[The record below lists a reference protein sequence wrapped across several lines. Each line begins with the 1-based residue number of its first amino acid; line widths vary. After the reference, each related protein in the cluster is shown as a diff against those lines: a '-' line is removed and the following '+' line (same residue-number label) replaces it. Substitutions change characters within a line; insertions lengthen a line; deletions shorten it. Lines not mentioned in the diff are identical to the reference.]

1 MNAALS
7 GWGFA
12 QPAQRRVLQAGDLAR
27 MCLPEAHWRVKLQGV
42 QLSVRQVVHNYLFK
56 IDAHIQ
62 RGTGLFIVGEA
73 GVGKTSIAALVA
85 KEARMR
91 GHTVFFTPV
100 YVLRESVK
108 ARIEFD
114 SDVSYL
120 KRCRDVDVLVL
131 DDLAQS
137 DLVGFDAR
145 LVDELVHFRKQA
157 KRLTVITTSETPEA
171 LLGKAPRLGE
181 AMLGSLVT
189 LEVKGINLNA
199 NQHEI
204 LSKEV
209 LGE

>member
-1 MNAALS
+1 VQ

-12 QPAQRRVLQAGDLAR
+12 QTAQRRALTPADFAR
-27 MCLPEAHWRVKLQGV
+27 MCLPEAHWRAKLQGV
-42 QLSVRQVVHNYLFK
+42 QGSVQQVVHNYLFK
-56 IDAHIQ
+56 IESYIS
-62 RGTGLFIVGEA
+62 RGVGLFIVGEG

-100 YVLRESVK
+100 YAMREAVK

-131 DDLAQS
+131 DDLTLT
-137 DLVGFDAR
+137 DLAGFDAR
-145 LVDELVHFRKQA
+145 LVDELVHFRKQSR
-157 KRLTVITTSETPEA
+157 RLTVITTSELPSA
-171 LLGKAPRLGE
+171 LVEKAPRLGE
-181 AMLGSLVT
+181 SMLGALVT
-189 LEVKGINLNA
+189 LEVTGPNLNVT
-199 NQHEI
+199 NHEA

-209 LGE
+209 LGA

>member
-1 MNAALS
+1 MNTALL

-12 QPAQRRVLQAGDLAR
+12 QAVQRRVLTPVDLSR

-56 IDAHIQ
+56 IESYIE

-73 GVGKTSIAALVA
+73 GVGKTSVAALVA

-114 SDVSYL
+114 ADVSYL

-131 DDLAQS
+131 DDLAQT

-157 KRLTVITTSETPEA
+157 KRLTVITTSELPEA
-171 LLGKAPRLGE
+171 LLAKASRLGE

-189 LEVKGINLNA
+189 LEITGLNLNA
-199 NQHEI
+199 TQHET